1 MNLFFRMILIFIKAS
16 LRKVSVDVLGET
28 TLKFR
33 VWLTDQDMFA
43 HMTNSRYMSFSDLGT
58 INFIMRSSCWSEMR
72 KRGWY
77 PVICAQSMTVS
88 RMLKFPQ
95 SFDVRTK
102 LVGWND
108 TYVGISHTFERNG
121 RTHAQVNVL
130 ARFASSDRTRVTPQ
144 DMIEAVRSTA
154 QSPEIPRVFQ
164 QLMEEADSARAA
176 SQKNNPKNN

>member
-1 MNLFFRMILIFIKAS
+1 MNLFFRMILVFIRAS
-16 LRKVSVDVLGET
+16 LRKSSIDVLGKA

-58 INFIMRSSCWSEMR
+58 INFIMRSGCWNEMR

-95 SFDVRTK
+95 RFEVKTN

-108 TYVGISHTFERNG
+108 TYVGISHTFIRDD

-130 ARFASSDRTRVTPQ
+130 ARFASRDRKRIKPQ
-144 DMIEAVRSTA
+144 DMINAVGSEAL
-154 QSPEIPRVFQ
+154 SPEIPAVFQ
-164 QLMEEADSARAA
+164 QLIEEAESARSATR
-176 SQKNNPKNN
+176 